1 MVDTELRYRF
11 GATNFGGNTAAA
23 ATPQANNL
31 ANGILNEGSFIA
43 ATGQN
48 FERALSRLT
57 IDASDFNSSASN
69 RNTQFNSY
77 NDLQYRITPD
87 ISALARIGYQ
97 NLQYPLAPLASFAGV
112 TWLAGGRLGLGPN
125 YGYVSLEYGRQQ
137 GVYGFTGSANYQ
149 VTPTI
154 TVVASLVQGVS
165 SPGQYLQGSLANA
178 TLDPYGSIVDQF
190 SGLPTAFYSPGL
202 GLTNGVYKQHLFNG
216 QITDSIGPNRYSLYG
231 YYTNQQSLTPP
242 ITAPTKSI
250 GGYATWNRDI
260 RPDLNGSASVGYA
273 NTANAVAVNTVT
285 PVGTVNT
292 FNANIGV
299 NYLFARNLTG
309 SVFYT
314 LAYQPNGAVV
324 TGGRS
329 GDIVVNSLQ
338 FLLMKAF

>member
-1 MVDTELRYRF
+1 M
-11 GATNFGGNTAAA
+11 
-23 ATPQANNL
+23 
-31 ANGILNEGSFIA
+31 
-43 ATGQN
+43 
-48 FERALSRLT
+48 
-57 IDASDFNSSASN
+57 
-69 RNTQFNSY
+69 
-77 NDLQYRITPD
+77 
-87 ISALARIGYQ
+87 
-97 NLQYPLAPLASFAGV
+97 
-112 TWLAGGRLGLGPN
+112 
-125 YGYVSLEYGRQQ
+125 EYGRQQ

-178 TLDPYGSIVDQF
+178 TLDPYGSIVDQY

-242 ITAPTKSI
+242 ITAPTKSV

-260 RPDLNGSASVGYA
+260 RPDLNGSASVGYTT
-273 NTANAVAVNTVT
+273 TANAVAVNNVT

-292 FNANIGV
+292 LSANIGV

-324 TGGRS
+324 TAGRS

-338 FLLMKAF
+338 FSLRKAF